1 MTKVSTKNY
10 ARDVKVSRTQ
20 SDQLKFKQ
28 NILVLFIITINFL
41 LDRIS
46 KIWIINFFSSG
57 QNEYYINPFLNFIL
71 IWNKGIAFG
80 FFDSENLTYHMIS
93 LAIFIILGFIV
104 YMIITSNKIFEKIC
118 LSILLGGALGNF
130 FDRLYYQAVP
140 DFIDLHYNN
149 FHWFV
154 FNVSDISIT
163 IGIILLLINELI
175 KGKEKTDE

>member
-28 NILVLFIITINFL
+28 NILVIFIITINFL

-104 YMIITSNKIFEKIC
+104 YMIISSNNIFEKIC
-118 LSILLGGALGNF
+118 LKF
-130 FDRLYYQAVP
+130 F
-140 DFIDLHYNN
+140 
-149 FHWFV
+149 
-154 FNVSDISIT
+154 
-163 IGIILLLINELI
+163 
-175 KGKEKTDE
+175 

>member
-28 NILVLFIITINFL
+28 NILVIFIITINFL

-93 LAIFIILGFIV
+93 LAIFIILVFIV
-104 YMIITSNKIFEKIC
+104 YMIISSNNIFEKIC
-118 LSILLGGALGNF
+118 LAILLGGALGNF

-149 FHWFV
+149 FHWFT
-154 FNVSDISIT
+154 FNVADIFIT
-163 IGIILLLINELI
+163 IGIFALIFSEIFKKKNEA
-175 KGKEKTDE
+175 

>member
-1 MTKVSTKNY
+1 
-10 ARDVKVSRTQ
+10 
-20 SDQLKFKQ
+20 
-28 NILVLFIITINFL
+28 
-41 LDRIS
+41 
-46 KIWIINFFSSG
+46 
-57 QNEYYINPFLNFIL
+57 
-71 IWNKGIAFG
+71 
-80 FFDSENLTYHMIS
+80 MIS

-163 IGIILLLINELI
+163 FGIILLIFYEIIKKQEKNE
-175 KGKEKTDE
+175 

>member
-57 QNEYYINPFLNFIL
+57 QNEYYINSFLNFIL

-80 FFDSENLTYHMIS
+80 FFDSENLTYHIIS
-93 LAIFIILGFIV
+93 LAIFIILAFIV
-104 YMIITSNKIFEKIC
+104 YMIITSNNIFEKIC
-118 LSILLGGALGNF
+118 LSILLG
-130 FDRLYYQAVP
+130 
-140 DFIDLHYNN
+140 
-149 FHWFV
+149 
-154 FNVSDISIT
+154 
-163 IGIILLLINELI
+163 EL
-175 KGKEKTDE
+175 

>member
-57 QNEYYINPFLNFIL
+57 QNEYYINSFLNFIL

-93 LAIFIILGFIV
+93 LFHLITFLKKYACLFCLG
-104 YMIITSNKIFEKIC
+104 
-118 LSILLGGALGNF
+118 
-130 FDRLYYQAVP
+130 
-140 DFIDLHYNN
+140 
-149 FHWFV
+149 
-154 FNVSDISIT
+154 
-163 IGIILLLINELI
+163 EL
-175 KGKEKTDE
+175 

>member
-1 MTKVSTKNY
+1 
-10 ARDVKVSRTQ
+10 VSRTQ

-93 LAIFIILGFIV
+93 LVIFIILGFIV